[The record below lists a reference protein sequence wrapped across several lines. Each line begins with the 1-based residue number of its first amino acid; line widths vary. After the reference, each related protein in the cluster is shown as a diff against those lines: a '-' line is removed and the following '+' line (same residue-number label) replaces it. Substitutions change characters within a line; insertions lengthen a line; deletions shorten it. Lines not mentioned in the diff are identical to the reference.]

1 MPPFHIVDDFRKAQ
15 TLKEKSARRV
25 AVRKMTTLSMRILM
39 SAAAGAAMIS
49 NYVRAESRAAELCAR
64 PAVGSVVPEPPELES
79 RNGVLKVQLTYRNFV
94 DAAGFVRY
102 CYIDAEGQEA
112 PVLRLRAGDQLNLD
126 LKNELKAVLPARP
139 GIGMR
144 AAHMHVTS
152 NPCASGEMDA
162 LSTNLHFHGLTVPPA
177 CHEDDVL
184 KTFIP
189 PDAKPFEYRF
199 QIPADEAPGMYWY
212 HPHVHGFTSL
222 QVLGGASG
230 AIIVEGLERA
240 NTLLA
245 GLPERTF
252 IIRDEDL
259 LHPDAPPVNSGNV
272 PPPIVLHDAEG
283 DVLNTGTGGGKPA
296 KDLSIN
302 FIPVPY
308 PEYKPAVIR
317 IKPLERQL
325 WRVLNASAITY
336 LNLQIIA
343 NGSPQSLGVVALDG
357 IPINENGMAG
367 NRILWESH
375 ILLPPAGRVEFIMK
389 GPRAGAQAKLITR
402 SFDTGPAGE
411 NDPTR
416 PLAAILADAG
426 APEPR
431 RELAAAPAPLPRS
444 QIAWLGNVKPAV
456 QRKLYFS
463 EKPQDPANP
472 ASPTIFYITV
482 DGQTPAP
489 FDPAAPNPNI
499 TVRDG
504 DVEDWIIEN
513 RTREVHAFHI
523 HQTHFM
529 LLEWNGIP
537 LDEPFLRDT
546 INVAYWDGK
555 SSYYPSVKVRIDFRD
570 PNIVGTFLYHCH
582 LLEHEDGG
590 MMGTV
595 RVLPPH
601 PPPPGTA
608 RAHSY

>member
-1 MPPFHIVDDFRKAQ
+1 
-15 TLKEKSARRV
+15 
-25 AVRKMTTLSMRILM
+25 MRILM
-39 SAAAGAAMIS
+39 FAAAGAAIIS
-49 NYVRAESRAAELCAR
+49 NFARGESRPAEPCTR
-64 PAVGSVVPEPPELES
+64 PSVGSVVPEPAEVES
-79 RNGVLKVQLTYRNFV
+79 RNGVLRLQLTYRNFL
-94 DAAGFVRY
+94 DTAGFLRY
-102 CYIDAEGQEA
+102 CYVDAEGEEA
-112 PVLRLRAGDQLNLD
+112 PVLRLRAGDELILG
-126 LKNELKAVLPARP
+126 LKNELKPGLAARSRL
-139 GIGMR
+139 GMK
-144 AAHMHVTS
+144 AGHMHIPS
-152 NPCASGEMDA
+152 HPCASGEMDA

-177 CHEDDVL
+177 CHQDDVL
-184 KTFIP
+184 KTFIAP
-189 PDAKPFEYRF
+189 NAKPFEYRF

-212 HPHVHGFTSL
+212 HPHVHGFTSS

-230 AIIVEGLERA
+230 AIVVEGLERA
-240 NTLLA
+240 NTVLA

-259 LHPDAPPVNSGNV
+259 LNPDAPPADSGNI

-302 FIPVPY
+302 FVPVPY
-308 PEYKPAVIR
+308 PEYTPAVIR

-336 LNLQIIA
+336 LNLQIVVD
-343 NGSPQSLGVVALDG
+343 GSPQSLGVVALDG
-357 IPINENGMAG
+357 VPINESGMAG
-367 NRILWESH
+367 DRILWESH
-375 ILLPPAGRVEFIMK
+375 ILLPPAGRVEFVII
-389 GPRAGAQAKLITR
+389 GPRAGSQAKLITR
-402 SFDTGPAGE
+402 SYDTGPDGE

-416 PLAAILADAG
+416 PLANIVANAD

-431 RELAAAPAPLPRS
+431 RMLAAVPVPLPRP
-444 QIAWLGNVKPAV
+444 QIAWLGNVRPAA

-463 EKPQDPANP
+463 ERPQDPTNP
-472 ASPTIFYITV
+472 VSPTLFYLTV
-482 DGQTPAP
+482 DGQTPAV
-489 FDPAAPNPNI
+489 FDPAAPSPNI
-499 TVRDG
+499 TVRGG

-546 INVAYWDGK
+546 INVAYWNGK
-555 SSYYPSVKVRIDFRD
+555 STYFPSVKLRIDFRD

-590 MMGTV
+590 MMGTI
-595 RVLPPH
+595 RVLPPDAR
-601 PPPPGTA
+601 PPTA
-608 RAHSY
+608 PATYSY

>member
-1 MPPFHIVDDFRKAQ
+1 MKTSRHVV
-15 TLKEKSARRV
+15 ERRIM
-25 AVRKMTTLSMRILM
+25 AIAMRILM
-39 SAAAGAAMIS
+39 LAAAGAAVIS
-49 NYVRAESRAAELCAR
+49 NHARGESRAVEPCNR
-64 PAVGSVVPEPPELES
+64 PAVGSVVPEPPEVES
-79 RNGVLKVQLTYRNFV
+79 RNGVLRLQFTYRNLL
-94 DAAGFVRY
+94 DAAGSVRY
-102 CYIDAEGQEA
+102 CYVDAEGQEA
-112 PVLRLRAGDQLNLD
+112 PVLRLRAGDELILD
-126 LKNELKAVLPARP
+126 LKNDLQSGLPARP
-139 GIGMR
+139 GIGMK
-144 AAHMHVTS
+144 AGHMHVS
-152 NPCASGEMDA
+152 SDACASGEMDA

-177 CHEDDVL
+177 CHQDDVL
-184 KTFIP
+184 RTFIAP
-189 PDAKPFEYRF
+189 NSKPFEYRF

-212 HPHVHGFTSL
+212 HPHVHGFTSP

-230 AIIVEGLERA
+230 AIIVDGLERA
-240 NTLLA
+240 NTQLA

-252 IIRDEDL
+252 IIRDQDL
-259 LHPDAPPVNSGNV
+259 LNPDAPPVDSGNV

-302 FIPVPY
+302 FVPVPY
-308 PEYKPAVIR
+308 PEYTPAKIP

-336 LNLQIIA
+336 LNLQIIVD
-343 NGSPQSLGVVALDG
+343 GSPQPLGVVALDG

-375 ILLPPAGRVEFIMK
+375 VLLPPAGRVEFIMK
-389 GPRAGAQAKLITR
+389 APRAGAQAKLITR
-402 SFDTGPAGE
+402 SFDTGPDGE

-416 PLAAILADAG
+416 PLANILATAD

-431 RELAAAPAPLPRS
+431 RMLAAAPAPFPRP
-444 QIAWLGNVKPAV
+444 QIAWLGNVKPAA

-463 EKPQDPANP
+463 ERPQDPANP
-472 ASPTIFYITV
+472 ASPTLFFITV
-482 DGQTPAP
+482 DGQTPAL
-489 FDPAAPNPNI
+489 FDPAAPTPNI

-504 DVEDWIIEN
+504 DVEDWTIEN

-546 INVAYWDGK
+546 INVAYWNGK
-555 SSYYPSVKVRIDFRD
+555 SAYYPSVKVRIDFRD

-590 MMGTV
+590 MMGTI
-595 RVLPPH
+595 RVLPPG
-601 PPPPGTA
+601 PPLPSAAP
-608 RAHSY
+608 AHSY